1 MARRDHHEKA
11 KKNNPPFSRCRPSDC
26 HDAKVTH
33 RASRQRT
40 IPGSQGNIVE
50 TISGTHVPCTSHS
63 GTIMADLL
71 GSDDFQEDPAA
82 EFLAR
87 EQDDLA
93 ELGEDFGEEQ
103 PEANVSSSEP

>member
-1 MARRDHHEKA
+1 MKKRRIITHHFHDVDRVTVMAQE
-11 KKNNPPFSRCRPSDC
+11 
-26 HDAKVTH
+26 VTH

-40 IPGSQGNIVE
+40 IPGSQGNIIE
-50 TISGTHVPCTSHS
+50 TISGTFVPYTSHS

-103 PEANVSSSEP
+103 PEANVSSSES

>member
-1 MARRDHHEKA
+1 MWTEWLSWR
-11 KKNNPPFSRCRPSDC
+11 KKLPIGQ
-26 HDAKVTH
+26 H
-33 RASRQRT
+33 ASEQ
-40 IPGSQGNIVE
+40 SQGPKGIWLKQYPGHLCLTRV
-50 TISGTHVPCTSHS
+50 IPVS
-63 GTIMADLL
+63 IMADLL

-103 PEANVSSSEP
+103 PEANVSSSES

>member
-1 MARRDHHEKA
+1 
-11 KKNNPPFSRCRPSDC
+11 
-26 HDAKVTH
+26 
-33 RASRQRT
+33 
-40 IPGSQGNIVE
+40 
-50 TISGTHVPCTSHS
+50 
-63 GTIMADLL
+63 MADLL

-93 ELGEDFGEEQ
+93 EFGEDFGEEQ

>member
-1 MARRDHHEKA
+1 MKKRRKITHHFLDVDRVTVMTQE
-11 KKNNPPFSRCRPSDC
+11 
-26 HDAKVTH
+26 VTH

-50 TISGTHVPCTSHS
+50 AISGTFVPS

-103 PEANVSSSEP
+103 PEAYESSSEP

>member
-1 MARRDHHEKA
+1 MKKRRIITHHFLDVDRVTVMTQE
-11 KKNNPPFSRCRPSDC
+11 
-26 HDAKVTH
+26 VTH

-40 IPGSQGNIVE
+40 IPGSQRNIVE
-50 TISGTHVPCTSHS
+50 TISGTFVPCTSHS

-71 GSDDFQEDPAA
+71 GSDDFREDPAA

-103 PEANVSSSEP
+103 PEANVSSSEPYF

>member
-1 MARRDHHEKA
+1 M
-11 KKNNPPFSRCRPSDC
+11 
-26 HDAKVTH
+26 V
-33 RASRQRT
+33 
-40 IPGSQGNIVE
+40 
-50 TISGTHVPCTSHS
+50 
-63 GTIMADLL
+63 DLL

>member
-1 MARRDHHEKA
+1 MNKRRIITHHFLDVDRVTVMTQE
-11 KKNNPPFSRCRPSDC
+11 
-26 HDAKVTH
+26 VTH

-40 IPGSQGNIVE
+40 FPGSQGNIVE
-50 TISGTHVPCTSHS
+50 TLFGTFVPCTSHS
-63 GTIMADLL
+63 GIHHDGLL